1 MVQIFAFVAKLCFLI
16 YCTTVK
22 LDIQF
27 LTKEIHLLSTLIFKD
42 ESLTMLKNGMLNIYR
57 APVEKKNVL
66 FGFRTIKASDY
77 RAFGLSDL
85 RTLDLRTL
93 DLRNIGPSDYLTFAL
108 LDLRTIGPSPYQC
121 IQLNVYI

>member
-1 MVQIFAFVAKLCFLI
+1 
-16 YCTTVK
+16 VK

-42 ESLTMLKNGMLNIYR
+42 ESLTMLKNGVLNIYR

-77 RAFGLSDL
+77 RAFGLS
-85 RTLDLRTL
+85 DLRTL